1 MSSKSEKYAVLV
13 ETEHTNFHAVV
24 EAFSHKDAALK
35 FLKASTSSLITN
47 GTYDV
52 RVVKM
57 GEMVIVPCTVSK
69 GVQLAR

>member
-1 MSSKSEKYAVLV
+1 MSSKIEKYGVFV
-13 ETEHTNFHAVV
+13 ETEYSNLHAVV
-24 EAFSHKDAALK
+24 EAFSHNDAALR
-35 FLKASTSSLITN
+35 FLKSSTSSLIVD

-57 GEMVIVPCTVSK
+57 EDMTTIRCTVSK

>member
-1 MSSKSEKYAVLV
+1 MSSLLEKYGVFV
-13 ETEHTNFHAVV
+13 ETEYSNLHAVV
-24 EAFSHKDAALK
+24 EAFSHNDAALK